1 MMQIRKSKERGGGDH
16 GWLKS
21 QHTFSF
27 ADYYDPENMGFSALR
42 VINEDYIAGGTGFP
56 THPHR
61 DMEIITVVLSGA
73 VAHRDTMGNE
83 AQVRPGEVQ
92 LMSAGT
98 GVAHSEY
105 NPLPKDVL
113 HLLQIWILPDKAG
126 HKPGYG
132 QKSFADELK
141 VKNWV
146 LAVSGDGRDGS
157 LKMNQDAELWLGRLD
172 AGQQLKKDLNP
183 KRNYW
188 IQITKGDLTIDG
200 EKLSAG
206 DGVALRQSEAA
217 ELASSQGAEMIF
229 FNLP

>member
-1 MMQIRKSKERGGGDH
+1 MMQIRKSNERGGGDH

-42 VINEDYIAGGTGFP
+42 VINEDFVAGGTGFP

-105 NPLPKDVL
+105 NPLPREVL

-132 QKSFADELK
+132 QKSFAEELK
-141 VKNWV
+141 TKNWV
-146 LAVSGDGRDGS
+146 LAVSGDGREGS
-157 LKMNQDAELWLGRLD
+157 LKMNQNAELWLGRLD

-200 EKLSAG
+200 EKLVAG
-206 DGVALRQSEAA
+206 DGVALRQSEVA
-217 ELASSQGAEMIF
+217 ELSTTEGTEMIF

>member
-141 VKNWV
+141 EKNWV

>member
-1 MMQIRKSKERGGGDH
+1 MMQIRKANERGGADH

-42 VINEDYIAGGTGFP
+42 VINEDLIAGGTGFP

-83 AQVRPGEVQ
+83 TQVRPGEVQ

-105 NPLPKDVL
+105 NSLPREVL
-113 HLLQIWILPDKAG
+113 HLLQIWIMPDKAG

-141 VKNWV
+141 TKNWV
-146 LAVSGDGRDGS
+146 LAVSPDGREGS
-157 LKMNQDAELWLGRLD
+157 LKMNQNAELWLGRLD
-172 AGQQLKKDLNP
+172 AGQQLKKNLNP

-200 EKLSAG
+200 EKLKAG
-206 DGVALRQSEAA
+206 DGVALRQSEMA
-217 ELASSQGAEMIF
+217 ELSTTEGTEMIF

>member
-132 QKSFADELK
+132 QKSFAEELK
-141 VKNWV
+141 EKNWV

>member
-183 KRNYW
+183 QRNYW

>member
-141 VKNWV
+141 EKKWV

>member
-1 MMQIRKSKERGGGDH
+1 MQIRKSKERGGGDH

-183 KRNYW
+183 QRNYW

>member
-1 MMQIRKSKERGGGDH
+1 MMQIRKSNERGGGDH

-42 VINEDYIAGGTGFP
+42 VINEDFIAGGTGFP

-83 AQVRPGEVQ
+83 TQVRPGEVQ

-105 NPLPKDVL
+105 NPLPREVL
-113 HLLQIWILPDKAG
+113 HLLQIWIMPDKAG
-126 HKPGYG
+126 HKPVYG

-141 VKNWV
+141 TKNWV
-146 LAVSGDGRDGS
+146 LAVSPDGREGS
-157 LKMNQDAELWLGRLD
+157 LKMNQNAELWLGRLD

-200 EKLSAG
+200 EKLVAG
-206 DGVALRQSEAA
+206 DGVALRQSEVA
-217 ELASSQGAEMIF
+217 ELSTTEGTEMIF

>member
-132 QKSFADELK
+132 QKSFAEELK

>member
-1 MMQIRKSKERGGGDH
+1 MQIRKSKERGGGDH

-141 VKNWV
+141 EKNWV

>member
-1 MMQIRKSKERGGGDH
+1 MQIRKSKERGGGDH